1 MEDEGDKKKK
11 IATGAKIGTGDQ
23 KKEQTADA

>member
-1 MEDEGDKKKK
+1 MEDEGDKKK